1 MWLER
6 MERRGRSLVRAASVT
21 TIKEM
26 NIIRRETEP
35 GKALTNLLVFCF
47 MNRFVENELRFHCLK
62 DLEERSGG

>member
-1 MWLER
+1 
-6 MERRGRSLVRAASVT
+6 VRAASVT